1 MALVPDDD
9 DISETVLVLAP
20 RGRDGEVA
28 TLLLAQAS
36 NVGRICKDLPD
47 LCRNISAGAGA
58 AILAEEAVANADL
71 RPLADILSEQ
81 PAWSDLPFIVLT
93 RRGGG
98 VERNPFANRLAELL
112 GNVTFLERPFHPTT
126 LLSLVHTAIR
136 GRRRQ
141 YEARARMA
149 ELDAE
154 RQSLTEL
161 SETLEQRVKE
171 RTAQL
176 INEVTAREKAQAQ
189 LLQSQKVESLGQLT
203 GGVAHDFN
211 NLLMAIMGNLD
222 LLRKR
227 YPRDERTD
235 RLLDSALQG
244 AKRGAALTQR
254 MLSFARQQEL
264 QTTAVNVGELL
275 NGMRHLIERS
285 LTPAIKLIIN
295 APGSLP
301 FAKADANQLELAIL
315 NLCINARD
323 AMPDGGVITIDACRD
338 DTARNSYLRLS
349 VADTGIGMDEPTL
362 KKAIEPFFSTKP
374 RGKGTGLGLS
384 SVHGLATQLGG
395 KFDLQSSP
403 GRGTT
408 ATLWLPIADGSA
420 IPSGPSE
427 RADADNGRT
436 GKAATILVVDD
447 DSLIALSTVDML
459 EDLGHTVI
467 EANSAKQAL
476 DIMDT
481 GRPIDLLITDY
492 VMPGM
497 TGLQLAEIVRSKNP
511 TLPILL
517 ATGYADMPEGAS
529 LQLPRLSKPYQQAQ
543 LDEHVTRLLS
553 RGI

>member
-1 MALVPDDD
+1 MSDDGD
-9 DISETVLVLAP
+9 TSETVLVLAP

-28 TLLLAQAS
+28 TLLLAQAN
-36 NVGRICKDLPD
+36 NVGKVCKDLPD
-47 LCRNISAGAGA
+47 LCFNISKGAGA

-71 RPLADILSEQ
+71 RPLADILSAQ

-93 RRGGG
+93 QRGGG
-98 VERNPFANRLAELL
+98 IERNPVASRLAELL

-141 YEARARMA
+141 YEARARMV

-154 RQSLTEL
+154 RQSLSEL

-176 INEVTAREKAQAQ
+176 IHEVTAREKAQAQ
-189 LLQSQKVESLGQLT
+189 LFQSQKVESLGQLT

-235 RLLDSALQG
+235 RLLNAALQG

-264 QTTAVNVGELL
+264 QTTAVNLGELL

-285 LTPAIKLIIN
+285 LTPAIKLIID
-295 APGSLP
+295 APEVLP

-323 AMPDGGVITIDACRD
+323 AMPDGGVIKIDARRD
-338 DTARNSYLRLS
+338 DTARDSGSYLRLS
-349 VADTGIGMDEPTL
+349 VADTGIGMDEQTL

-420 IPSGPSE
+420 IPHDHHE

-447 DSLIALSTVDML
+447 DALIALSTVDML

-467 EANSAKQAL
+467 EANSAKEAL
-476 DIMDT
+476 DIINT
-481 GRPIDLLITDY
+481 GRPIDLLITDH

-497 TGLQLAEIVRSKNP
+497 TGLQLAEIVRNKHP
-511 TLPILL
+511 KLPILL
-517 ATGYADMPEGAS
+517 ATGYAEMPEGAS

-553 RGI
+553 QAV